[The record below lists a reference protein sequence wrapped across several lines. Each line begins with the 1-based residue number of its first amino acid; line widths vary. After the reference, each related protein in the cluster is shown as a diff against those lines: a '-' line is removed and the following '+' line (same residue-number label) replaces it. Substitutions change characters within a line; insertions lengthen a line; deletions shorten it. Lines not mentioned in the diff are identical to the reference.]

1 MSAFGVILVRI
12 FPAFSCIRTECGE
25 LRSMSFYSVRMPE
38 NMGKMPARITSN
50 ADTFYAMLE
59 SQKMWQNI
67 EHMFEAVKRKSNR
80 NYNSQEILL
89 DKNNTRKTW
98 NILKEVIN
106 KTNKSGPHLAN
117 KIVINKNDLTND
129 I

>member
-1 MSAFGVILVRI
+1 
-12 FPAFSCIRTECGE
+12 
-25 LRSMSFYSVRMPE
+25 
-38 NMGKMPARITSN
+38 
-50 ADTFYAMLE
+50 
-59 SQKMWQNI
+59 
-67 EHMFEAVKRKSNR
+67 MFEAVKRKSNR
-80 NYNSQEILL
+80 NYNSQEVLL
-89 DKNNTRKTW
+89 YKNNTRKTW

>member
-1 MSAFGVILVRI
+1 
-12 FPAFSCIRTECGE
+12 
-25 LRSMSFYSVRMPE
+25 
-38 NMGKMPARITSN
+38 
-50 ADTFYAMLE
+50 
-59 SQKMWQNI
+59 
-67 EHMFEAVKRKSNR
+67 MFEAVKRKSNR

-89 DKNNTRKTW
+89 YKNNTRKTW

-117 KIVINKNDLTND
+117 EIVINKNDFTNE